1 MGGIVDVDAAR
12 VDKVGS
18 KFGASCLSGSRKL
31 ARFAA
36 SAPPSS
42 QSVIRST
49 LLYIGTLL
57 AWSPARFP
65 HSASALRLSTLS
77 TLLTAVPDT
86 TDAEAETDHRTTAVV
101 YTHTSHPLYPP
112 LCLTHPSLPLTV
124 ILVVVVVVSP
134 WLLYWDSALNV
145 ESASRT
151 FFFLFPF
158 DRLPLS
164 SSLSSLSSSS
174 SHNGASTSVYGSSNS
189 RICRQG

>member
-42 QSVIRST
+42 QSAIRST

-65 HSASALRLSTLS
+65 HSASALRLSTYS
-77 TLLTAVPDT
+77 TYSSTRHNRRRSRDRSQNHCRRL
-86 TDAEAETDHRTTAVV
+86 
-101 YTHTSHPLYPP
+101 YTHITSSLPPSLSHAPQSAPHSHPRRRRLAMAP
-112 LCLTHPSLPLTV
+112 LLGFCPQRGIRQSHLLLSVPL
-124 ILVVVVVVSP
+124 
-134 WLLYWDSALNV
+134 
-145 ESASRT
+145 
-151 FFFLFPF
+151 
-158 DRLPLS
+158 
-164 SSLSSLSSSS
+164 
-174 SHNGASTSVYGSSNS
+174 
-189 RICRQG
+189 